1 MFWDLIFLRSADISN
16 QGGHLKPD
24 LYNGIASLA
33 AEYGYEAA
41 AEVAA
46 FEASHIEELRTF
58 VEKDKVDCDLVIT
71 RATDVQLSDEH
82 SKRLKDGY
90 DKLLHAG
97 VVPTSD
103 VSYIP
108 EKEAEEVS
116 LLRSL
121 DVCPY

>member
-1 MFWDLIFLRSADISN
+1 MLLRSADISN

-58 VEKDKVDCDLVIT
+58 VEKEKIDCDLAIT
-71 RATDVQLSDEH
+71 KAIDVQLSNEH
-82 SKRLKDGY
+82 SIRLKDGY
-90 DKLLHAG
+90 DNLLNAG
-97 VVPTSD
+97 VAPTSD

-116 LLRSL
+116 LLAYL
-121 DVCPY
+121 NVCLY